1 MLVSDEARSGLLG
14 VGPEVSSFRCGLM
27 NRIGSRTTVLGRT
40 HYTLQALP
48 VRLFREPWA
57 TTENPGVTISTKHTV
72 RKSAM
77 ESSRSSRE
85 NRTLCTG
92 HREGDSEKNQLLE

>member
-1 MLVSDEARSGLLG
+1 M
-14 VGPEVSSFRCGLM
+14 SSFRCGLM

-48 VRLFREPWA
+48 VRPFREPWA

-85 NRTLCTG
+85 NRTLYYWTQG
-92 HREGDSEKNQLLE
+92 RRLREESVALVRKNP